1 MLQWC
6 YGSVNADGCVDGS
19 RLSRC
24 LAGDLAVPSNS
35 ARPAREPQ
43 ATSGDGP
50 GLHEETANSFQVR
63 LEQYEGP
70 LDALLDLVK
79 KQRLDILDIPIARI
93 TEQYLASVRRAE
105 SLNFELSSEF
115 VLMASTLIHIK
126 SKMLLPATP
135 TVAEK
140 EESEED
146 PREDLVR
153 RLLEREKFLQ
163 AAQMLKEKR
172 IVEENVWT
180 AGVQQSLES
189 DQSDPAELQ
198 VSLFD
203 LVKTFGDVLERLE
216 SQPVVEFSQEAVTVG
231 NRIRYLK
238 NLLLSEDGPVQVRQ
252 VLLRQRSAGAVIA
265 TFLALLEMVKA
276 QAVALRQ
283 DELFGEI
290 LIERHTMFDEAFR
303 HGDLLPG
310 SDSDLEYSP

>member
-6 YGSVNADGCVDGS
+6 YGSVNADGCADGS
-19 RLSRC
+19 RLSWC
-24 LAGDLAVPSNS
+24 LAGDLAMPSNS

-43 ATSGDGP
+43 ATSGDEP
-50 GLHEETANSFQVR
+50 ESHEGTADSFQVR

-126 SKMLLPATP
+126 SKMLLPVTP
-135 TVAEK
+135 TVAEA
-140 EESEED
+140 ESEED
-146 PREDLVR
+146 PREDLVQ

-180 AGVQQSLES
+180 AGVQQSLEG
-189 DQSDPAELQ
+189 DKADPAELQ

-203 LVKTFGDVLERLE
+203 LVKTFGDILERLE
-216 SQPVVEFSQEAVTVG
+216 SQPVVELSQETVTVG

-238 NLLLSEDGPVQVRQ
+238 NLLLSEEGPVQVRQ

-283 DELFGEI
+283 HELFGEI
-290 LIERHTMFDEAFR
+290 LIERHTMFDEAFQ
-303 HGDLLPG
+303 HGDLLPE
-310 SDSDLEYSP
+310 SDSDLEYSQ